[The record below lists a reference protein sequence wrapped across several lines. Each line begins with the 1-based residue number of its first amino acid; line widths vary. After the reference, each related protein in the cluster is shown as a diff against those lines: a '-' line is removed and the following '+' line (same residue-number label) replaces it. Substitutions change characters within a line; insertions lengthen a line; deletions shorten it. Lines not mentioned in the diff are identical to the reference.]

1 MDIFGRAFCLS
12 RFILAMKKLLI
23 EVLNCLKNIHTVM
36 LAKLGM
42 LVGVGKIKFEST
54 VLGGMVET

>member
-1 MDIFGRAFCLS
+1 MFYSCHE
-12 RFILAMKKLLI
+12 KLLK
-23 EVLNCLKNIHTVM
+23 EVLNCLKNICVGI

-42 LVGVGKIKFEST
+42 LVGECKIKIEST